1 MVTRGVV
8 LTSADEVILFP
19 SIAYFEAQALP
30 LLACARNTA
39 EYYFQE
45 KSLVVYVFFF

>member
-8 LTSADEVILFP
+8 LTSADEVILF
-19 SIAYFEAQALP
+19 SIIAYFEAQALP

-39 EYYFQE
+39 EYSFPG
-45 KSLVVYVFFF
+45 KIFG